1 MATPGKTHGY
11 TIKYDSTVVGDID
24 AGIANATNCYIKIT
38 KDTPVSPAFYNW
50 FMANATKIPT
60 EGIINLTPYSG
71 ITYTTELGNISPN
84 MLSYISKCIS
94 NNANVTN
101 ATTIVYYDDKDNNH
115 YKISVADEITIS
127 LNGTSYTFDV
137 IGFNHDQLADSAA
150 YGGVTATGKA
160 GITLMMK
167 NCYSVKY
174 AMNSSTSDTGWNVTT
189 MKTSVMSLVEKTLP
203 NSWQTIIK
211 NVNKN
216 SGYIYG
222 ITTDTVTSIERV
234 FLLSE
239 AEIFGDNALNS
250 VSDEGEQYKYYDV
263 AGSSARVRSDLDG
276 VSSDYWTRSIARK
289 NSSQYCCVNTDGNSA
304 TAVYNTQKAIVPAFC
319 I

>member
-1 MATPGKTHGY
+1 
-11 TIKYDSTVVGDID
+11 
-24 AGIANATNCYIKIT
+24 
-38 KDTPVSPAFYNW
+38 
-50 FMANATKIPT
+50 MANATKIPT
-60 EGIINLTPYSG
+60 EGIINLTPQSG

-174 AMNSSTSDTGWNVTT
+174 AMNSSTSGTGWNVTT

-222 ITTDTVTSIERV
+222 MTTDTVTSIERV

-263 AGSSARVRSDLDG
+263 VGSSATVRSDLDSI
-276 VSSDYWTRSIARK
+276 SSDYWTRSIARK
-289 NSSQYCCVNTDGNSA
+289 NSSQYCYVNTDGNSA